1 MNREELIKYGLIVL
15 LSVLI
20 LFILMRVVDL
30 KQLKSL
36 FVQENYE
43 SNQYAPV
50 RQSSGNRDTQP
61 FVQNTQP
68 FVQNTPTASYNVKQ
82 EVVPVPEST
91 QFVDSSANVN
101 PNEVSPSLKFKACN
115 LSDNVKPEDLLP
127 LGNTEFSSLNPILD
141 GGLKNKQFLDPTK
154 LMGTNTVGQSN
165 RNQSYDLRSEPA
177 IQKRDVGPW
186 MNTTIEADLTRRPL
200 E

>member
-1 MNREELIKYGLIVL
+1 MNREEIIKYSLIVL

-20 LFILMRVVDL
+20 IFILMRVLNL
-30 KQLKSL
+30 KKIKGL
-36 FVQENYE
+36 FVQENYDAN
-43 SNQYAPV
+43 SPDQPYAPV
-50 RQSSGNRDTQP
+50 RQPSGNRDVP
-61 FVQNTQP
+61 VQEMNTQALP
-68 FVQNTPTASYNVKQ
+68 QNK
-82 EVVPVPEST
+82 EVEGILEKSEFSET
-91 QFVDSSANVN
+91 SSSI
-101 PNEVSPSLKFKACN
+101 SPSESAPSAKFKACN
-115 LSDNVKPEDLLP
+115 LKDNVKPEDLLP
-127 LGNTEFSSLNPILD
+127 LGNTEFASLNPVLD

-177 IQKRDVGPW
+177 IPKVDVGPW

>member
-1 MNREELIKYGLIVL
+1 MNREEIIKYGLIVL

-20 LFILMRVVDL
+20 VFILVRVLDL
-30 KQLKSL
+30 KNIKAL
-36 FVQENYE
+36 FVQENYDADAPD
-43 SNQYAPV
+43 QPYAPV
-50 RQSSGNRDTQP
+50 RQPSGNRD
-61 FVQNTQP
+61 
-68 FVQNTPTASYNVKQ
+68 
-82 EVVPVPEST
+82 VPVAPQMKTQDLQQNGKVEGIVEDTEFSEYAPST
-91 QFVDSSANVN
+91 
-101 PNEVSPSLKFKACN
+101 KFKACN

-127 LGNTEFSSLNPILD
+127 LGNTEFSSLNPVLN
-141 GGLKNKQFLDPTK
+141 GGLAKKNFLDPTK

-177 IQKRDVGPW
+177 IPKVDVGPW

>member
-20 LFILMRVVDL
+20 LFILMRVVDF

-43 SNQYAPV
+43 SNQFAPV
-50 RQSSGNRDTQP
+50 REPSGNRDTAP
-61 FVQNTQP
+61 VMQNAPINKPQVGP
-68 FVQNTPTASYNVKQ
+68 VPGP
-82 EVVPVPEST
+82 VPVPEAT
-91 QFVDSSANVN
+91 QFVDSSSNVN
-101 PNEVSPSLKFKACN
+101 PNVVEPSLKFKACN

-177 IQKRDVGPW
+177 IKKMDVGPW